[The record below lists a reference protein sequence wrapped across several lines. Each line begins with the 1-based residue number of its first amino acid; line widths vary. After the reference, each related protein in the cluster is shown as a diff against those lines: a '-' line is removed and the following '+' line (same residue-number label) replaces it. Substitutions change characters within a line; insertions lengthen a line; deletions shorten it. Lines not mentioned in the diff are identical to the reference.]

1 MPGARVRLIPDDLTG
16 RAGEPAAG
24 PRNQTDRT
32 KWTDRIRGGRNR
44 FKFLAKRE
52 VPGNAKQTDGKKNR
66 PGRRGKSSNP
76 ADDRKAGINGKRPE
90 RDRGADQRT
99 QCSPP
104 EIAPHFRILMRFP
117 AACAAYPVS
126 PIAYGQNRD
135 PVDVSYIERAEGDGS
150 ARSPARYAVVI
161 PKRNS
166 LGPEMV
172 GAANDKHLDSSN
184 RDNLHA
190 AGILTRTDV
199 GKKRIA
205 FTTRRRPA
213 RYSGRDEPER
223 QAKDTQ
229 PTLRVRR

>member
-16 RAGEPAAG
+16 RAGEPAAR

-32 KWTDRIRGGRNR
+32 KWTDRIRGGRNG

-66 PGRRGKSSNP
+66 PGRRGKPSNP
-76 ADDRKAGINGKRPE
+76 ADDRKAGINRKRPE

-117 AACAAYPVS
+117 AACAAYPVC

-135 PVDVSYIERAEGDGS
+135 PVGVCDIKVRGPGFAFFGALNRAYMVRS
-150 ARSPARYAVVI
+150 AQRRDLSCPLCLMPPTLSPLWRARKRPCCGRSPSWTTSGPVPSPRPRVAVATPVAIAIAHRI
-161 PKRNS
+161 P
-166 LGPEMV
+166 V
-172 GAANDKHLDSSN
+172 
-184 RDNLHA
+184 
-190 AGILTRTDV
+190 TDL
-199 GKKRIA
+199 IFA
-205 FTTRRRPA
+205 
-213 RYSGRDEPER
+213 
-223 QAKDTQ
+223 
-229 PTLRVRR
+229 

>member
-1 MPGARVRLIPDDLTG
+1 MPGALVRLVPDDLTG

-24 PRNQTDRT
+24 PRHQTDRT

-44 FKFLAKRE
+44 FKFLANRE

-150 ARSPARYAVVI
+150 ARSPAGYAVVI

-172 GAANDKHLDSSN
+172 GAANDQHLDSSN
-184 RDNLHA
+184 RDNL
-190 AGILTRTDV
+190 
-199 GKKRIA
+199 
-205 FTTRRRPA
+205 
-213 RYSGRDEPER
+213 E
-223 QAKDTQ
+223 Q
-229 PTLRVRR
+229 PGF